1 LTTKISTMP
10 SSTTSASS
18 LATLAL
24 LLFTSTTAAQ
34 LVGCDAVGC
43 PVDDYRTAQCSVGN
57 ATLKALGIANVT
69 TALDAQPL
77 TWTLGLQELKSPSA
91 NVTLDRN
98 FYLGIPPSV
107 QLNNTVGCAL
117 IFDGVAANLSATKGD
132 DEKFTCSRALADS
145 CITDLISQA
154 QTNYGNVGKDAKGGA
169 EFCDKLRDSLVDQPP
184 KSCNGLQGSWG
195 AISARRK

>member
-1 LTTKISTMP
+1 ML

-77 TWTLGLQELKSPSA
+77 TWTLGLQEIKTPDA

-132 DEKFTCSRALADS
+132 DEKFTCSRALAES

-154 QTNYGNVGKDAKGGA
+154 QTNYGDAGKDSKGGA
-169 EFCDKLRDSLVDQPP
+169 DFCNKLRDSLVDQPP
-184 KSCNGLQGSWG
+184 KTCNGLQGSWG